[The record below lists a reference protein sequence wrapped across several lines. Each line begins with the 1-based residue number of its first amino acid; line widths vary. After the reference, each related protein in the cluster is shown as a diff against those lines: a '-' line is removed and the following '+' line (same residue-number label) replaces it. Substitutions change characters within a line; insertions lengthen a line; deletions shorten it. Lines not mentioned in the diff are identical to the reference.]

1 MPSTIEKPSR
11 FVCYIAPGPR
21 SLHILQ
27 ACISRSGCCV
37 DTRSYSYFLVNI
49 VACSQEEEFRSG
61 ATLQVVEALI
71 HINNKLQQKEAAEG
85 LLERVMAQREAG
97 DANLKVILTT
107 KYSQLHMK

>member
-1 MPSTIEKPSR
+1 MCAISR
-11 FVCYIAPGPR
+11 QDQG
-21 SLHILQ
+21 L
-27 ACISRSGCCV
+27 CISYKHAYLDLV
-37 DTRSYSYFLVNI
+37 VALILVVTHVFLVNI

-107 KYSQLHMK
+107 KYSQLYMK